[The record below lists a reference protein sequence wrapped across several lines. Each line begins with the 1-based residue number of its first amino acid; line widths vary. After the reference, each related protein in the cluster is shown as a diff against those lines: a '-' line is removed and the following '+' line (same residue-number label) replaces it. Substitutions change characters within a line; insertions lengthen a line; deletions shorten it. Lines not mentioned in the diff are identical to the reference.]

1 MIYLNPGD
9 KVWYPHWPHLVVQ
22 ATIDECEDIY
32 ENGTDMPAIWYRR
45 MSGSSEVSYPTQ
57 DKDENGWHIYT
68 HPDPSILQGKKR
80 VNQILWIDEPVGHG
94 ITLGDECFLTLQ
106 EALNTIVPSNKRH
119 LRRRL
124 KKARG
129 RIARFV
135 TMTWKMNGY
144 IGPNWFKF
152 PDKQVY
158 IKRAR

>member
-9 KVWYPHWPHLVVQ
+9 KVWYAHYPHLVVQ
-22 ATIDECEDIY
+22 ATVDECEDIY
-32 ENGTDMPAIWYRR
+32 DNGDKPAIWHRR
-45 MSGSSEVSYPTQ
+45 WQDKSEVSYPT
-57 DKDENGWHIYT
+57 DAKDENGWTIYSY
-68 HPDPSILQGKKR
+68 PDASILQGHRR
-80 VNQILWIDEPVGHG
+80 VNQLLWIDEPVGHG
-94 ITLGDECFLTLQ
+94 IMLGDECFLILQ

-129 RIARFV
+129 RVANFI
-135 TMTWKMNGY
+135 TSTWKMNGY

-158 IKRAR
+158 VKRAR